1 MLQFDS
7 CSANI
12 GSWDQHK
19 IKKIS
24 TPAPIFSPLELMQ
37 KSASAGPPRGGD
49 ARQAQP
55 AQSRGSRPVDHVA
68 DAEEVMLLGIRH
80 DLYIKVIRILG
91 PLSASYD
98 IYLPGDLRVTA
109 STLNTQLM
117 PRLQVYKTN

>member
-37 KSASAGPPRGGD
+37 KSASAGPYLVLFLSPL
-49 ARQAQP
+49 P
-55 AQSRGSRPVDHVA
+55 SPPSNPVMHL
-68 DAEEVMLLGIRH
+68 EV
-80 DLYIKVIRILG
+80 
-91 PLSASYD
+91 
-98 IYLPGDLRVTA
+98 
-109 STLNTQLM
+109 
-117 PRLQVYKTN
+117 